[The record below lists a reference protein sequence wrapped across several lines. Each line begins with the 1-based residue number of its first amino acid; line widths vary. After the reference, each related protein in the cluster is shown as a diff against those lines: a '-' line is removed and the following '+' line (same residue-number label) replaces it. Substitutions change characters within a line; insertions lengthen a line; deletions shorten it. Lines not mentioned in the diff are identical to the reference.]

1 VDDGSIAL
9 GAVCVCGNE
18 EGGGREGAAFKE
30 HNRRE
35 IISGVMMA

>member
-1 VDDGSIAL
+1 VAMKR
-9 GAVCVCGNE
+9 E
-18 EGGGREGAAFKE
+18 GGREGAAFKE